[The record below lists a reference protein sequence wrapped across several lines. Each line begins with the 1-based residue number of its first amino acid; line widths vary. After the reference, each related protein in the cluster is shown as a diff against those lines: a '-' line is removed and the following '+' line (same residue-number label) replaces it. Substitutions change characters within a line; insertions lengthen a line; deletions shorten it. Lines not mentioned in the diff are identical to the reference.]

1 MQKLLKGEALVSR
14 PNIKAEI
21 RLFGMDESISMDE
34 IREAVANEGKCKP
47 EEVNVG
53 KIGRTRT
60 GAGVVWVRC
69 PKVSAVTIAD
79 KQWIQIGWTSV
90 RVELLRVRPIQ
101 CHKCWR
107 IGHVREQCKS
117 DKNYSGRCFKCG
129 MTGHTA
135 PKCQNKAKC
144 ILCIDMGMNGDHRM
158 GSARCGV
165 NMPRLLV
172 AVQVI
177 VRKPAA
183 RL

>member
-34 IREAVANEGKCKP
+34 IREAVANEGRCKP

-79 KQWIQIGWTSV
+79 KQRIQIGWTSV
-90 RVELLRVRPIQ
+90 RVERDPLAHGAIAHQPDSTRKIDTIPD
-101 CHKCWR
+101 
-107 IGHVREQCKS
+107 S
-117 DKNYSGRCFKCG
+117 
-129 MTGHTA
+129 A
-135 PKCQNKAKC
+135 PT
-144 ILCIDMGMNGDHRM
+144 R
-158 GSARCGV
+158 
-165 NMPRLLV
+165 
-172 AVQVI
+172 
-177 VRKPAA
+177 
-183 RL
+183 